1 MESYQSKG
9 KLTKRAF
16 ILQEYDFDI
25 VHKASRVNGDVDG
38 LNWNP
43 SSNEE
48 DTTKAQWHGDMDLE
62 AISRR
67 HVSTHMCILLGCSK
81 DVPQARLG
89 SGDYQKEDIKLEDNG
104 GLDIHDDS
112 FIIAYL

>member
-9 KLTKRAF
+9 KFTRLAF

-48 DTTKAQWHGDMDLE
+48 DTTRAQWHGDMDLE
-62 AISRR
+62 AISKW
-67 HVSTHMCILLGCSK
+67 HVSTYLCTLLGSFK
-81 DVPQARLG
+81 DVP
-89 SGDYQKEDIKLEDNG
+89 
-104 GLDIHDDS
+104 
-112 FIIAYL
+112 